1 VAKDPKSP
9 QRRLLLPLKN
19 NLAADTSGLAFTI
32 ESHATSNQPVIHW
45 SPDPIAI
52 SADTIVGNARPNG
65 RPDAEREDAMEWL
78 RKRLANGPAPSSD
91 IQEEAVAHGIN
102 ERTLRRAFRELR
114 GEAVKVGEFPFGQ
127 WKWKLPDSSCPTPYE
142 DGQN

>member
-1 VAKDPKSP
+1 
-9 QRRLLLPLKN
+9 LFLPIKN

-32 ESHATSNQPVIHW
+32 ESDATTSQPVIHW
-45 SPDPIAI
+45 SPDPIDT
-52 SADTIVGNARPNG
+52 SAETIAGNARPGG
-65 RPDAEREDAMEWL
+65 RPDAEREDAKDWL
-78 RKRLANGPAPSSD
+78 RNRLANGSAPSSD

-114 GEAVKVGEFPFGQ
+114 GEAVKDGEFLFGQ
-127 WKWKLPDSSCPTPYE
+127 WKWKLPDASCPTPCE